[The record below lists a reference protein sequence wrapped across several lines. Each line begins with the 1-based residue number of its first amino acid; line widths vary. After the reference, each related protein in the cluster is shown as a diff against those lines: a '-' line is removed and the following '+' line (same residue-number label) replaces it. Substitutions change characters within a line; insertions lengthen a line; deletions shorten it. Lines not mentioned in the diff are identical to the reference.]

1 MLRVEIARANCCAK
15 STCNISRVSVTGKV
29 KDRTLLIVS
38 IEGEI
43 LLLGLLEYRPMDVI
57 SNIRS

>member
-38 IEGEI
+38 IEGAI
-43 LLLGLLEYRPMDVI
+43 AFVGIVRDRP
-57 SNIRS
+57 SES